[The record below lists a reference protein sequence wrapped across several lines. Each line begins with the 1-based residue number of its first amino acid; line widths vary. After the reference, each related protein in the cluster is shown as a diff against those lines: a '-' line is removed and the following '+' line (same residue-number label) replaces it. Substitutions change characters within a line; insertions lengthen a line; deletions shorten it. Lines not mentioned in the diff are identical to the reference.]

1 MISLHAYL
9 SNVLGTFLSLDGLD
23 KSGKGAFAFGECSAE
38 ATPAASF
45 DLCNDISFRSGAFLS
60 AIPVFHF
67 ERSISPCFPTSARI
81 ELVGRYYVLAAQF
94 DGFHNLRRLDLLL

>member
-23 KSGKGAFAFGECSAE
+23 KSGKLAFAFGECSAE

-45 DLCNDISFRSGAFLS
+45 DLRNHISFCFGAFLL
-60 AIPVFHF
+60 AIPIFHF
-67 ERSISPCFPTSARI
+67 ERLLSPCFPTSARM
-81 ELVGRYYVLAAQF
+81 ELVGRYYVLGRH
-94 DGFHNLRRLDLLL
+94 DLMGFTISGV